1 MNNIA
6 LNEVPMAVYQLL
18 RQYGQVQLE
27 DFACVIESYCDAYE
41 SGHLTMICQEYV
53 IIGSY
58 AVFCSDQYQLKRYQ
72 KPKGA
77 HIYYLPLAKISD
89 GKIGDSCSCLGF
101 PSGDVKKL
109 LCLWGDDSLVSPL
122 ANLHDSLKEVAQ
134 IIETINDKAIYEQQ
148 VHCSD
153 EEVKQ
158 IANLFIKFFKL
169 PACSE

>member
-1 MNNIA
+1 MNTIA
-6 LNEVPMAVYQLL
+6 LNEIPMEVYQVL
-18 RQYGQVQLE
+18 RQHGQVKSE
-27 DFACVIESYCDAYE
+27 DFACVIESYHDAYE
-41 SGHLTMICQEYV
+41 SGHLTMICHEYA

-89 GKIGDSCSCLGF
+89 GKIGNSCSCLGF

-109 LCLWGDDSLVSPL
+109 LCLWGDDSLASPL
-122 ANLHDSLKEVAQ
+122 ANLHDPLKEVAQ

-158 IANLFIKFFKL
+158 IANLFIKFFKQ